1 MRNAR
6 NGGET
11 RAYETGA
18 ALFFVGAVDYALR
31 ALFTTTHAR
40 ADVFYDVSKPWCRSI
55 TLARAVARRALFYF
69 CAAKSG
75 MCSLAIV
82 LGFLSPSPMLR
93 NQLRKKCAPKM
104 RPKNPFM

>member
-11 RAYETGA
+11 RRETGA
-18 ALFFVGAVDYALR
+18 ALFFVGAVDYASR
-31 ALFTTTHAR
+31 ARNDDVRAR
-40 ADVFYDVSKPWCRSI
+40 RRFLMYDVSKPWCRSI

>member
-1 MRNAR
+1 MVERRDAKPAR
-6 NGGET
+6 RRFVFRPRRRLRVT
-11 RAYETGA
+11 RAKRRRTRA
-18 ALFFVGAVDYALR
+18 PSFFN
-31 ALFTTTHAR
+31 
-40 ADVFYDVSKPWCRSI
+40 DVSKPWCRSI

>member
-1 MRNAR
+1 MVERRDAKPAR
-6 NGGET
+6 
-11 RAYETGA
+11 RR
-18 ALFFVGAVDYALR
+18 FVFRPRRRLRLYAR
-31 ALFTTTHAR
+31 ETTTHAR
-40 ADVFYDVSKPWCRSI
+40 AVVFNVVSKPWCRSI